1 MITLIFEAIYN
12 CCLGFKPNK
21 TDVRLLF
28 EIEDDIEELTIEEL
42 EHLKNF
48 LHRNNRTCC

>member
-1 MITLIFEAIYN
+1 MIAVVLEAIHN
-12 CCLGFKPNK
+12 CCLGFKTNK
-21 TDVRLLF
+21 REMRLLYK
-28 EIEDDIEELTIEEL
+28 IKDDIEELTIEEI

>member
-21 TDVRLLF
+21 KEMRLLYK
-28 EIEDDIEELTIEEL
+28 IKDDIEELTIEEL